1 MKRFTC
7 KFSSVEDIVAFVD
20 RAEKCDYN
28 IDVKYDHVLVDGKS
42 IMGLVSL
49 GIEKTV
55 EIICYSDLAVAE
67 TLVPGAIAA

>member
-42 IMGLVSL
+42 IMGAGQS
-49 GIEKTV
+49 G
-55 EIICYSDLAVAE
+55 D
-67 TLVPGAIAA
+67 